1 MKNIGIVALLA
12 AMMAFGAIVACGGGT
27 PTPAMPDPAASAAD
41 MASGAPAAPAA
52 PSAMPG
58 K

>member
-27 PTPAMPDPAASAAD
+27 PAPASPDTAASAAGD
-41 MASGAPAAPAA
+41 MASAAPAA
-52 PSAMPG
+52 PSAAPA